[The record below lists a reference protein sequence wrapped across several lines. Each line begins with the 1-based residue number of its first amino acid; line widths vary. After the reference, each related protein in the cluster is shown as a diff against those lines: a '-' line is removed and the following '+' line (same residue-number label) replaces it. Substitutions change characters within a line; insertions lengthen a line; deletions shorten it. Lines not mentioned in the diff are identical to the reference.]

1 MSAAKRKKLDAG
13 KDVGARYAE
22 SSVKI
27 FYLHELGNFVRH
39 FENVY
44 S

>member
-13 KDVGARYAE
+13 KDLGARYVE

-27 FYLHELGNFVRH
+27 FYPHQLETFARH
-39 FENVY
+39 FENGY

>member
-13 KDVGARYAE
+13 KDVGARY
-22 SSVKI
+22 SVKI
-27 FYLHELGNFVRH
+27 FYLHELGTFVRH
-39 FENVY
+39 FENGY